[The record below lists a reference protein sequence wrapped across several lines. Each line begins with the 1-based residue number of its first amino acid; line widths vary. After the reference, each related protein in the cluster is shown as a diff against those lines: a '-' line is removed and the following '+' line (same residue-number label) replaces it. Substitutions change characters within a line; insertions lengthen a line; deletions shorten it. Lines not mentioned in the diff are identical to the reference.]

1 MDCAEHVVVRED
13 VVKAQILYGSPDPP
27 NRSRISSKLGLRIDN
42 TNMHGLQP
50 FLRAGLEGARH
61 AVRATVSALG
71 EPPL

>member
-1 MDCAEHVVVRED
+1 MDRAEHMVVREN
-13 VVKAQILYGSPDPP
+13 VIKTQILGCPPDHP
-27 NRSRISSKLGLRIDN
+27 NSARISSKLGLRIDN